1 MRRNKI
7 AVGLVIAAVGAT
19 GMATTAS
26 NARPAATYSLSAD
39 RSKLKFNKTTIRAKA
54 GRVSLKLT
62 NPSSIPHNVGIKG
75 KGVSKTIGRN
85 KTATYSAT
93 LKKGTYTFYCGVG
106 SHETVGHEGQADRRL
121 TTRDGA
127 LQLPGV

>member
-1 MRRNKI
+1 VRRNKI
-7 AVGLVIAAVGAT
+7 AVGLVIGAVGAT
-19 GMATTAS
+19 GVATTVS
-26 NARPAATYSLSAD
+26 TARPAATYSISAD

-62 NPSSIPHNVGIKG
+62 NPSSIPHNIGIKG
-75 KGVSKTIGRN
+75 KGTSRTIGRN

-106 SHETVGHEGQADRRL
+106 SHEKAGMRGKLIVG
-121 TTRDGA
+121 
-127 LQLPGV
+127 

>member
-1 MRRNKI
+1 MDR
-7 AVGLVIAAVGAT
+7 AQEQV
-19 GMATTAS
+19 
-26 NARPAATYSLSAD
+26 PAASYSLSAD

-62 NPSSIPHNVGIKG
+62 NPSSIPHNIGIKG
-75 KGVSKTIGRN
+75 KGTSRTIGRN

-106 SHETVGHEGQADRRL
+106 SHEKAGMKGKLIVG
-121 TTRDGA
+121 
-127 LQLPGV
+127 

>member
-7 AVGLVIAAVGAT
+7 AAGLVIAAVGAT
-19 GMATTAS
+19 GVATTAS
-26 NARPAATYSLSAD
+26 NAAPAATYSLSAD

-85 KTATYSAT
+85 KSATYSTT
-93 LKKGTYTFYCGVG
+93 LKKGSYTFYCAVG
-106 SHETVGHEGQADRRL
+106 SHEKAGMKGKLIVS
-121 TTRDGA
+121 
-127 LQLPGV
+127 

>member
-7 AVGLVIAAVGAT
+7 AAGLVIAAVGAG
-19 GMATTAS
+19 GMVATAS

-62 NPSSIPHNVGIKG
+62 NPSSIPHNIGIKG

-85 KTATYSAT
+85 GKTATYSAT

-106 SHETVGHEGQADRRL
+106 SHERAGMKGKLIVG
-121 TTRDGA
+121 
-127 LQLPGV
+127 

>member
-7 AVGLVIAAVGAT
+7 AVGVVIAAVGAT
-19 GMATTAS
+19 GIISTAS

-39 RSKLKFNKTTIRAKA
+39 RSKLKFNKTTIRAKS

-93 LKKGTYTFYCGVG
+93 LKKGTYTFYCAVG
-106 SHETVGHEGQADRRL
+106 SHERAGMKGKLIVG
-121 TTRDGA
+121 
-127 LQLPGV
+127 

>member
-1 MRRNKI
+1 MRR
-7 AVGLVIAAVGAT
+7 AWRLA
-19 GMATTAS
+19 AS
-26 NARPAATYSLSAD
+26 NARPAASYSLSAD

-62 NPSSIPHNVGIKG
+62 NPSSLPHNVGIKG

-106 SHETVGHEGQADRRL
+106 SHEKAGMKGKLIVG
-121 TTRDGA
+121 
-127 LQLPGV
+127 

>member
-7 AVGLVIAAVGAT
+7 AAGLVIAAVGAG
-19 GMATTAS
+19 GMAATAT

-54 GRVSLKLT
+54 GRVTLRLS

-75 KGVSKTIGRN
+75 KGTSKTIGRN
-85 KTATYSAT
+85 KTASYSAT
-93 LKKGTYTFYCGVG
+93 LKRGTYTFYCGVG
-106 SHETVGHEGQADRRL
+106 QHERSGMKGKLIVS
-121 TTRDGA
+121 
-127 LQLPGV
+127 

>member
-1 MRRNKI
+1 MRSKKI
-7 AVGLVIAAVGAT
+7 AVGLVIAGVGAT
-19 GMATTAS
+19 GLATTAS

-54 GRVSLKLT
+54 GSVTLRMS
-62 NPSSIPHNVGIKG
+62 NPSNLPHNIGIKG

-106 SHETVGHEGQADRRL
+106 SHEKAGMKGKLIVS
-121 TTRDGA
+121 
-127 LQLPGV
+127 

>member
-1 MRRNKI
+1 VRFNKI
-7 AVGLVIAAVGAT
+7 AAGLVIAALGAS
-19 GMATTAS
+19 GMAVTAS

-39 RSKLKFNKTTIRAKA
+39 RSKLKFNKSTIRAKA

-75 KGVSKTIGRN
+75 RGVSKTIGRN
-85 KTATYSAT
+85 KSATYSAT

-106 SHETVGHEGQADRRL
+106 NHERSGMKGKLIVG
-121 TTRDGA
+121 
-127 LQLPGV
+127 